1 MSILG
6 TLFSRILP
14 HAHASPAPASQ
25 ATAAAPAAPVQA
37 NRPSAPTQTAPAQ
50 PASTQSAPA
59 QSAASQPQAQGMQ
72 PQQAA
77 AGAGTAT
84 MERVD
89 VEQVLDGMAAHN
101 PNKLNWRNSIVD
113 LMKLVGMDSTL
124 QERKQLADELGYRGD
139 KNDSATMNVW
149 LHKEVM
155 RKLEENG
162 GKVPDN
168 LKD

>member
-6 TLFSRILP
+6 TIFSRLLP
-14 HAHASPAPASQ
+14 HASASQAPAASPAAASP
-25 ATAAAPAAPVQA
+25 AAAQPARPAAPTQA
-37 NRPSAPTQTAPAQ
+37 ATAQ
-50 PASTQSAPA
+50 PASA
-59 QSAASQPQAQGMQ
+59 QSAQTQPAAPQPQAQGMQ

-89 VEQVLDGMAAHN
+89 IEQVLDGLAARN
-101 PNKLNWRNSIVD
+101 PNKLNWRTSIVD

-124 QERKQLADELGYRGD
+124 QERKELADELGYRGD
-139 KNDSATMNVW
+139 KNDSAAMNIW

-155 RKLEENG
+155 VKLEENG
-162 GKVPDN
+162 GKVPEN
-168 LKD
+168 LKH

>member
-14 HAHASPAPASQ
+14 HARASQAPAS
-25 ATAAAPAAPVQA
+25 AAPAAAPAAPVQA
-37 NRPSAPTQTAPAQ
+37 SRPAAPTQAATAQA
-50 PASTQSAPA
+50 ASPQSPVQSAS
-59 QSAASQPQAQGMQ
+59 QQPQSQGMQ

-77 AGAGTAT
+77 AGTGTAT

-89 VEQVLDGMAAHN
+89 VAQVLDGMAAHN

-124 QERKQLADELGYRGD
+124 QERKELADELGYQGD

-155 RKLEENG
+155 QKLEENG
-162 GKVPDN
+162 GKVPEN
-168 LKD
+168 LKH

>member
-14 HAHASPAPASQ
+14 HAHASQAPAAS
-25 ATAAAPAAPVQA
+25 TAAAPAAPAQPARPAATTQA
-37 NRPSAPTQTAPAQ
+37 APAQ
-50 PASTQSAPA
+50 SANVQSAPA
-59 QSAASQPQAQGMQ
+59 QSAPQSQSQGMQ

-77 AGAGTAT
+77 GGGATAT
-84 MERVD
+84 MDRVD

-124 QERKQLADELGYRGD
+124 QERKELADELGYQGD

-162 GKVPDN
+162 GKVPEN
-168 LKD
+168 LKH